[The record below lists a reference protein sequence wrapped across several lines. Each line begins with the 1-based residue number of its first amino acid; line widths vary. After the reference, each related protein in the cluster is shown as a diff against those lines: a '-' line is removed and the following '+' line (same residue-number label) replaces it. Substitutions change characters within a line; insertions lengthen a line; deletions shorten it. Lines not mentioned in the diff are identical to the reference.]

1 MIGVREALESARF
14 LAALPRFLRRP
25 LTVSQARQAL
35 QRRFERRADDFL
47 ELAREVI
54 FPRPSSPYRQLLL
67 SAGCEYG
74 DLERLVRR
82 EGLDPALGILARHG
96 VYLTVDEL
104 KGRRPIV
111 RGSTT
116 IGTEPGGLRDPAATA
131 HLAVHTGGSRS
142 GGSPVSIDL
151 AYVRDRAVDTF
162 LAFVSAGGAAWDHAV
177 WGVPGGSSVVVVLE
191 VAAFGGRISRWFSQ
205 IDPRGAGLHPR
216 YRWSPRV
223 MRWGS
228 AGAPTRIPT
237 MEYAPLADP
246 AAILRWIDEVRRA
259 GRTPH
264 LHTHCSSAVRLCHA
278 AEDSGMRL
286 DGVVLTAASEPTTAA
301 RLATIRRTGAACW
314 PQYSSVETGVVGRGC
329 LAAEAPDEVHV
340 HDDRLALVQTDPA
353 FVPAG
358 LTTGALLITSLRR
371 TASALTFLNVS
382 MGDVGTLDRRSC
394 GCPLEALGW
403 KLHLRRVRSIE
414 KLTAGGMTF
423 LDTDVIR
430 VLEEDLPARF
440 GGGPTHYQLVEDE
453 DADGEPG
460 LRLLVHPAVGPLSPE
475 AVAEAFLAAI
485 GAGRGAGRVMSLAW
499 RDARL
504 LRVERRAPLATASG
518 KILHLHAG
526 GRGLEPPAAN
536 GAPRRPA
543 GSPPSLPG
551 RDAG

>member
-1 MIGVREALESARF
+1 
-14 LAALPRFLRRP
+14 
-25 LTVSQARQAL
+25 
-35 QRRFERRADDFL
+35 
-47 ELAREVI
+47 
-54 FPRPSSPYRQLLL
+54 
-67 SAGCEYG
+67 
-74 DLERLVRR
+74 
-82 EGLDPALGILARHG
+82 
-96 VYLTVDEL
+96 
-104 KGRRPIV
+104 
-111 RGSTT
+111 
-116 IGTEPGGLRDPAATA
+116 
-131 HLAVHTGGSRS
+131 
-142 GGSPVSIDL
+142 
-151 AYVRDRAVDTF
+151 
-162 LAFVSAGGAAWDHAV
+162 
-177 WGVPGGSSVVVVLE
+177 
-191 VAAFGGRISRWFSQ
+191 
-205 IDPRGAGLHPR
+205 
-216 YRWSPRV
+216 
-223 MRWGS
+223 
-228 AGAPTRIPT
+228 
-237 MEYAPLADP
+237 
-246 AAILRWIDEVRRA
+246 
-259 GRTPH
+259 
-264 LHTHCSSAVRLCHA
+264 
-278 AEDSGMRL
+278 MRL

-340 HDDRLALVQTDPA
+340 HDDRLALVQPDPA

-430 VLEEDLPARF
+430 VLEEELPARF

-526 GRGLEPPAAN
+526 GRALEPTAAN